1 MPDEIERQQLP
12 TRLET
17 RRIQDRTRML
27 FGKAVQGLVGNAQA
41 ILAYVPGA
49 NASAAATHILG
60 EFPPAAA
67 GQTSADNVLFDSF
80 FCYQLTKVAGAV
92 AVRMQQAGP
101 TAPLFH
107 SLVDPSSPVLPMAF
121 IFEDFVAATI
131 TALACET
138 VFGFHEHITNGDK
151 TTLVGVGFRAGA
163 DHIWHA
169 FVNDCPGGVLPVTV
183 RRDTVLAPLS
193 TVFHRLTIVID
204 GRTKTIYWFIDDV
217 LVDSWVPGAA
227 LDQMGPVPGPK
238 CLWSMTC
245 PINGAG
251 TLKMHAGGIPQL
263 RLMNLTT

>member
-1 MPDEIERQQLP
+1 
-12 TRLET
+12 
-17 RRIQDRTRML
+17 ML

-41 ILAYVPGA
+41 IFAFVPGA
-49 NASAAATHILG
+49 AASAASTHILG
-60 EFPPAAA
+60 EQAPGAAN
-67 GQTSADNVLFDSF
+67 QTSADNLVFDSF
-80 FCYQLTKVAGAV
+80 FCYELVKAAGAV

-107 SLVDPSSPVLPMAF
+107 SLVDPAGPVLPMAF
-121 IFEDFVAATI
+121 IFEDFIAATI

-138 VFGFHEHITNGDK
+138 VFGFHEHITLGDK

-163 DHIWHA
+163 DHIWHS
-169 FVNDCPGGVLPVTV
+169 FVNDCPTGVAPVTV
-183 RRDTVLAPLS
+183 RRDTTLTPLS
-193 TVFHRLTIVID
+193 TTFHRLTIVID

-227 LDQMGPVPGPK
+227 LDLMGPTPGPK

-251 TLKMHAGGIPQL
+251 KLRVHAGGIPQL